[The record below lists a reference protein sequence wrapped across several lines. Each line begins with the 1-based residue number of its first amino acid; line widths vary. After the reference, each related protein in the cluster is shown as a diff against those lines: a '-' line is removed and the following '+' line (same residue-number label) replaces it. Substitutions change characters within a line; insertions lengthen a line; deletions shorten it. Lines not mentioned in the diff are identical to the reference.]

1 MLQIGAPKGSKEHLI
16 RKGTLLQLGMT
27 ETQYNEI
34 AAEVYEIAL
43 SNVGEYVKTMI
54 KDVEANNFDVQKVIK
69 NLYQMNDLIENAYKT
84 VEAEEDEVE
93 D

>member
-1 MLQIGAPKGSKEHLI
+1 
-16 RKGTLLQLGMT
+16 MT

-54 KDVEANNFDVQKVIK
+54 KDFEANKFDVQKAIK
-69 NLYQMNDLIENAYKT
+69 NLYQMNDLIENAYRT